1 MKEARL
7 SNSAEAVFPAEKGS
21 GRYLSSLRYAL
32 HVITHPFDGFWD
44 LNREKKGSMAA
55 AHTILALF
63 LITYV
68 MKLMYTNFQFIM
80 VPVQYINVYER
91 IISLALIFL
100 VLCLANWALTTL
112 FDGKG
117 RFKDIYMGLCYALT
131 PYVLIQLPCILLSH
145 LLAYDEAEF
154 YSVLISF
161 SEIWCA
167 FLAFIALMEIHDFG
181 PAKTLVFIIATVVGA
196 LVIIFLVM
204 MLLSLI
210 SDAYS
215 FFVSLYKEI
224 RFRLY

>member
-204 MLLSLI
+204 VLLSLI

>member
-32 HVITHPFDGFWD
+32 YVITHPFDGFWD

-181 PAKTLVFIIATVVGA
+181 PAKTLIFIIATVVGA

-204 MLLSLI
+204 VLLSLI

>member
-1 MKEARL
+1 MTEAKL
-7 SNSAEAVFPAEKGS
+7 SNGSEKAYRSAKGS
-21 GRYLSSLRYAL
+21 GRYLSSLKYAF

-44 LNREKKGSMAA
+44 LNREKKGSLAA
-55 AHTILALF
+55 ANTILALF

-80 VPVQYINVYER
+80 VSVQYINIYQR
-91 IISLALIFL
+91 MASLALPFL
-100 VLCLANWALTTL
+100 VLCVANWALTTL

-145 LLAYDEAEF
+145 MLAYDEAEF
-154 YSVLISF
+154 YSVLISI
-161 SEIWCA
+161 SEIWCM
-167 FLAFIALMEIHDFG
+167 FLAFVALMEIHDFG
-181 PAKTLVFIIATVVGA
+181 PGKTFISIIATVIGA
-196 LVIIFLVM
+196 MVILFLVM
-204 MLLSLI
+204 VLLSLL
-210 SDAYS
+210 SDAYA